1 MFLLN
6 KPGIECIFDNTLK
19 SDINPMCG
27 NGTKCNHNSHRE
39 VGVDIIDIDY
49 VFNNYGYR
57 GKDFIPGNPADILI
71 LGCSITMGSGLP
83 IEKTWGHI
91 LSSEIGGG
99 YDNLAIPGSSAM
111 YQIKKCFSYFN
122 EIGIPKVIFANFPM
136 FRYYI
141 PVVRDVSITQT
152 AAGHSDFFFNKDK
165 DVLMS
170 PVVISEETLAKYSK
184 APHKAEEVTS
194 VEQALYFSFSHIF
207 MLEQYCKSMKIPF
220 FWGTW
225 ETNAESNVFL
235 KEKIKGNFNNF
246 IDLEDDTHKC
256 HLHTKDSNHLLFHT
270 AADRK
275 DGHPHP
281 GFHIHLHYAEKFLN
295 EYNLKVNI

>member
-1 MFLLN
+1 MFSLS
-6 KPGIECIFDNTLK
+6 KPGIECIFENNLK
-19 SDINPMCG
+19 SNINPMCG
-27 NGTKCNHNSHRE
+27 NSSKCNHNSSRE
-39 VGVDIIDIDY
+39 VSIDIVDIDY
-49 VFNNYGYR
+49 VFNNYEYR
-57 GKDFIPGNPADILI
+57 SKDFVPGNPADILF

-83 IEKTWGHI
+83 IEKTWGHM
-91 LSSEIGGG
+91 LSSKINGS

-136 FRYYI
+136 CRYYI
-141 PVVRDVSITQT
+141 PAVRDISVTDSSQR
-152 AAGHSDFFFNKDK
+152 HHNFSVHKDK

-170 PVVISEETLAKYSK
+170 PVVIYDETLTKYSK
-184 APHKAEEVTS
+184 APHIAEEVGS

-225 ETNAESNVFL
+225 ETDSKNNDLL
-235 KEKIKGNFNNF
+235 KENIKGNFNNF
-246 IDLEDDTHKC
+246 IDLENDTHGC
-256 HLHTKDSNHLLFHT
+256 SLHTSDSNHLLFYE

-275 DGHPHP
+275 TGFPHI
-281 GFHIHLHYAEKFLN
+281 GFHAHLHYAEKFLN
-295 EYNLKVNI
+295 AYKLKVNI